1 MYSLMRSIVRKV
13 QLAVPA
19 SHLDHVFPLNLAASC
34 RTVAGLTPRAS
45 AYLRTSAMNCSIAET
60 VGFYS
65 YIVNSRI
72 RFFFRLQQAI
82 ENRKIFL

>member
-1 MYSLMRSIVRKV
+1 MYSLMRSIVRNV

-34 RTVAGLTPRAS
+34 RTVAGFTPRAS
-45 AYLRTSAMNCSIAET
+45 AYFLTSAMNCSMAQT

-65 YIVNSRI
+65 YIVNSCR
-72 RFFFRLQQAI
+72 RFFFRLRQAI